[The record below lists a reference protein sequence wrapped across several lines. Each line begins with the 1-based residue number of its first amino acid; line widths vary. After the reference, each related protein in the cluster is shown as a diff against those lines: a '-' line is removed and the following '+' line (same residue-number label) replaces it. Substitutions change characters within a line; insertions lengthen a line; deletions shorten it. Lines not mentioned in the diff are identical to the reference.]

1 MCIPHL
7 YNTHREHPANAKQV
21 RARTIVS
28 SIERYIYVSSTF
40 HLHTHPERRWS
51 TSSCLM
57 SIGAVGVPPCNGRV
71 MSRSVPFAVDPS
83 ISRSEILHHP
93 HDTSVCSIAAGRAS
107 RDLLR
112 RPRAPPPSPSTLDAV
127 LFMALTLRT
136 TVASTKRKVR
146 SRLKVEE
153 NRE

>member
-1 MCIPHL
+1 
-7 YNTHREHPANAKQV
+7 
-21 RARTIVS
+21 
-28 SIERYIYVSSTF
+28 
-40 HLHTHPERRWS
+40 
-51 TSSCLM
+51 M

-71 MSRSVPFAVDPS
+71 MSRSAPFAVDPS

-93 HDTSVCSIAAGRAS
+93 HDTSVCSIAAGRES

-112 RPRAPPPSPSTLDAV
+112 RPRAPPLSPSTPDAV

-146 SRLKVEE
+146 SRLVVEE
-153 NRE
+153 NREQRTEREAEREAGGGWVGGLETRTEICMGE